1 MKRTIAVA
9 ILFTIALLSG
19 CGKMADPIDIPSKAA
34 VTSIEVMTSDGAGE
48 NITETAQIEMIMN
61 DLNAA
66 EPTRLQSV
74 NDQPTNVDVYGT
86 VSINKAGDV
95 VVLYYYDKDG
105 KHYPSNPDDTSL
117 GLWSI
122 SVGRNRKKNV
132 RPVYSR
138 SFRYII
144 MITHLSTSFAP
155 PPILQ
160 RLFCR

>member
-1 MKRTIAVA
+1 MKRTIVVT
-9 ILFTIALLSG
+9 ILFAIALLSG
-19 CGKMADPIDIPSKAA
+19 CGKMAEPIDIPSKDA
-34 VTSIEVMTSDGAGE
+34 VTSIEVMTSDGADE

-105 KHYPSNPDDTSL
+105 KHYIEQPYRGIYELEESIEDRL
-117 GLWSI
+117 LW
-122 SVGRNRKKNV
+122 
-132 RPVYSR
+132 
-138 SFRYII
+138 
-144 MITHLSTSFAP
+144 
-155 PPILQ
+155 Q
-160 RLFCR
+160 

>member
-1 MKRTIAVA
+1 MKKTIVVT
-9 ILFTIALLSG
+9 ILFAIALLSG
-19 CGKMADPIDIPSKAA
+19 CGKMAEPIDIPSKDA

-74 NDQPTNVDVYGT
+74 KDQPTNVDVYGT

-105 KHYPSNPDDTSL
+105 KHYIEQPYRGIYELEESIEDRLL
-117 GLWSI
+117 G
-122 SVGRNRKKNV
+122 R
-132 RPVYSR
+132 
-138 SFRYII
+138 
-144 MITHLSTSFAP
+144 
-155 PPILQ
+155 
-160 RLFCR
+160 

>member
-1 MKRTIAVA
+1 MKRTIVVT
-9 ILFTIALLSG
+9 ILFAIALLSG
-19 CGKMADPIDIPSKAA
+19 CGKMAEPIDIPSKDA

-86 VSINKAGDV
+86 VSIKTAGEV

-105 KHYPSNPDDTSL
+105 KHYIEQPYRGIYELEESIEDRLL
-117 GLWSI
+117 G
-122 SVGRNRKKNV
+122 R
-132 RPVYSR
+132 
-138 SFRYII
+138 
-144 MITHLSTSFAP
+144 
-155 PPILQ
+155 
-160 RLFCR
+160 